1 MAETGA
7 EGVEYLELLAD
18 RAAEVLDQGK
28 PSSYPRSL
36 AAVTQLSLRRLR
48 EQYPAAATLAE
59 VCALLAPEPIP
70 AAWFPAAA
78 AGLSGPLAAAVS
90 DAMAWRRAVG
100 WLGRSSLARIDQ
112 EGLVMHRLTQAII
125 GGQLDDVQATATR
138 AVAAAVLGAA
148 HPGDPQDP
156 QTWPGWATLLPHLL
170 SLDPTKSTADSVCDL
185 ARDAA
190 QYLIRCGAASAPS
203 RPGGR
208 PAQRVALPVRSR

>member
-1 MAETGA
+1 M
-7 EGVEYLELLAD
+7 
-18 RAAEVLDQGK
+18 
-28 PSSYPRSL
+28 
-36 AAVTQLSLRRLR
+36 TQLSLSRLR

-100 WLGRSSLARIDQ
+100 WLGGSSLARIDQ

-138 AVAAAVLGAA
+138 AFAAAVLAQLTRA
-148 HPGDPQDP
+148 IPRTRRPGRAGQPCCRTCFHSTRP
-156 QTWPGWATLLPHLL
+156 RALPTAFATWPETRHNFD
-170 SLDPTKSTADSVCDL
+170 SL
-185 ARDAA
+185 RRR
-190 QYLIRCGAASAPS
+190 QRCS